1 MFNKDTWSEIYHVLS
16 KNKIRTALTAF
27 GILWG
32 IFMLLVLL
40 GSGRG
45 LKTGVMGGMAD
56 FATNSF
62 FIWPE
67 STTMPNDG
75 FPKGRGF
82 QFTNDDTETIQREI
96 EGVDIVAPR
105 VNARFTGQG
114 NYLTYKQKSGVYT
127 IMGNTPEYN
136 KIDPMNFVYGRY
148 INKNDND
155 QYKKVVVIG
164 KTVYENLFDKG
175 VNPLG
180 EYIKINGAYFM
191 VIGVVVSKHPGGW
204 GDNQNRLV
212 MMPFQTM
219 QRYYNLG
226 DRLHFYAI
234 SAKPGYSAVALQD
247 QVRLLLAKR
256 HHIHPDD
263 ELAFG
268 NHNME
273 KEFQQINGL
282 MNGIDI
288 LIWIV
293 GIMTLLA
300 GAIGVSNIMLIVVKE
315 RTKEIGI
322 KRAIGATPRIIT
334 SQIILESVTL
344 TLVAGSFGL
353 LLSVLVIDQIK
364 KLADAGAED
373 AMFKNPQ
380 ISFSVAVAALIIILI
395 SGIFAG
401 LIPAIHATR
410 IKPIEAL
417 KD

>member
-1 MFNKDTWSEIYHVLS
+1 MFNRDTWSEIYHVLA
-16 KNKIRTALTAF
+16 KNKIRTAFTAF

-40 GSGRG
+40 GSGKG
-45 LKTGVMGGMAD
+45 LKTGTMSNFAD

-67 STTMPNDG
+67 GTTIPHNG
-75 FPKGRGF
+75 FPKGRYF
-82 QFTNDDTETIQREI
+82 QFTNSDTKAILRDI
-96 EGVDIVAPR
+96 KGVDIVAPR
-105 VNARFTGQG
+105 VNARHTGQS
-114 NYLTYKQKSGVYT
+114 NYITHKQKSGVYP
-127 IMGNTPEYN
+127 IMGEMPQYI
-136 KIDPMNFVYGRY
+136 KIDPMNFIFGRF

-155 QYKKVVVIG
+155 NFKKVAVIG
-164 KTVYENLFDKG
+164 KTVYENLFAIG
-175 VNPLG
+175 ENPLG
-180 EYIKINGAYFM
+180 KYIKINGAYFM
-191 VIGVVVSKHPGGW
+191 VIGVIESKHQGGW
-204 GDNQNRLV
+204 GDQQNRLV
-212 MMPFQTM
+212 IMPFQTM

-234 SAKPGYSAVALQD
+234 SAKPGHSATMLYNE
-247 QVRLLLAKR
+247 VRALLAKR
-256 HHIHPDD
+256 HQIHPDD

-273 KEFQQINGL
+273 KEFNQVNGL
-282 MNGIDI
+282 MAGIDM

-293 GIMTLLA
+293 GIMTLFA
-300 GAIGVSNIMLIVVKE
+300 GAIGVSNIMLIVVNE

-344 TLVAGSFGL
+344 TMVAGSFGL
-353 LLSVLVIDQIK
+353 LISVFVIEQIR
-364 KLADAGAED
+364 KLTDAGPQD
-373 AMFKNPQ
+373 SMFKNPQ
-380 ISFSVAVAALIIILI
+380 ISFGVALTSFFIILL
-395 SGIFAG
+395 SGIIAG
-401 LIPAIHATR
+401 LIPAIRATK